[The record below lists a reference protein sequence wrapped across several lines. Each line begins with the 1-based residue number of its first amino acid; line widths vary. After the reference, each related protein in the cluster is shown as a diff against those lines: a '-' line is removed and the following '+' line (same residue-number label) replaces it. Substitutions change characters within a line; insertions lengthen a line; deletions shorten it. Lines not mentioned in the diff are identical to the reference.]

1 MVTTNRRGFLT
12 AAGASLVAVSLLAA
26 CNTNTEDPFADDT
39 GGEGGDGGGS
49 GGVAVL
55 VTDAD
60 PESLNPGLTTSNQT
74 LDVSAK
80 IYEALVWIDPEGV
93 PQPLLAEDWTISEDE
108 LVYTFTLRDD
118 VTWHDGE
125 PFTSADVV
133 WTIEEGMPNNS
144 RAQGV
149 IEQIASV
156 EAPSDTEV
164 VLTLTEPYAPLLQQL
179 KVFDLPIV
187 PKHIYEGT
195 DLASNEA
202 NRAPVGTGPFK
213 FSEWDPG
220 RSLRLVANEDYWDEG
235 KPGLSEIIY
244 QVVPDAANRSAGL
257 ETGEYDFVGA
267 FYLPRADVAR
277 LKTLDN
283 VVVREQTTIPSLHF
297 IQFNS
302 ANEYLGNREVRQAIA
317 RAVDRP
323 RIAEQAMAGLAL
335 PAVGSFGEG
344 FPWLVNEEV
353 SYDTLYPL
361 DPEAAAAQLREAGV
375 PEGITL
381 RLTYDAAKPQFQAA
395 AQIVRDN
402 LAAIG
407 IEVTIE
413 PLETSVYRDVVY
425 AQRDYDMAMQSFTS
439 SGDPAIGYHRIYRTN
454 DTRDPNVNATGYS
467 NAEVDEL
474 LEQAETVSDRERRG
488 EFYKQAQAILN
499 EDVPTLIMY
508 DELQADAASTRLDGL
523 FTGINPV
530 DRWGDVTA
538 TD

>member
-1 MVTTNRRGFLT
+1 MVTTNRRRFL
-12 AAGASLVAVSLLAA
+12 ALAGAGMVTVPLLAA
-26 CNTNTEDPFADDT
+26 CNRDTNDPFADET
-39 GGEGGDGGGS
+39 GDQPGGAEG

-60 PESLNPGLTTSNQT
+60 PESLNPGQTTSNQT
-74 LDVSAK
+74 LDVCAK
-80 IYEALVWIDPEGV
+80 IFEALVWIDPDGV
-93 PQPLLAEDWTISEDE
+93 PQPLLAQEWAISEDE
-108 LVYTFTLRDD
+108 LVYTFTLREG

-125 PFTSADVV
+125 PFTAADVV

-149 IEQIASV
+149 ISQIASV
-156 EAPSDTEV
+156 EAPGDHEV
-164 VLTLTEPYAPLLQQL
+164 VITLSEPYAPLLQQL
-179 KVFDLPIV
+179 KVFDLPII
-187 PKHIYEGT
+187 PKHIFEGT
-195 DLASNEA
+195 DLATNEA
-202 NRAPVGTGPFK
+202 SRAPIGTGPFV

-220 RSLRLVANEDYWDEG
+220 RSLRLTANEDYWDEG

-244 QVVPDAANRSAGL
+244 QIVPDAANRSAGL

-297 IQFNS
+297 IQFNCE
-302 ANEYLGNREVRQAIA
+302 NEHLGKREVRQAIA
-317 RAVDRP
+317 RVVDRP
-323 RIAEQAMAGLAL
+323 RIVEQAMSGLGL

-344 FPWLVNEEV
+344 FPWLVNDEV
-353 SYDTLYPL
+353 SYDVLYPL
-361 DPEAAAAQLREAGV
+361 DADAARAQLEGAGV
-375 PEGITL
+375 PEGTAF

-402 LAAIG
+402 LSSIG

-413 PLETSVYRDVVY
+413 PLETSVYRDAVY
-425 AQRDYDMAMQSFTS
+425 AQRDYDLAMQSFTS

-467 NAEVDEL
+467 NADVDAL
-474 LEQAETVSDRERRG
+474 LEQAETVSDLEKRG
-488 EFYKQAQAILN
+488 EFYKQAQVILN

-508 DELQADAASTRLDGL
+508 DELQADAASTRLEGM
-523 FTGINPV
+523 FAGVNPV